1 MRFLVPPELGSQP
14 FVLLSKLLT
23 LYPRLLVFLLEG
35 DRTLKNPF
43 LGSSEEVIARRD
55 GWSWGGG
62 TILEKRVCSSD
73 ASVHDTGSSCTYE
86 RPAEPI

>member
-43 LGSSEEVIARRD
+43 LG
-55 GWSWGGG
+55 
-62 TILEKRVCSSD
+62 TPKRS
-73 ASVHDTGSSCTYE
+73 
-86 RPAEPI
+86 